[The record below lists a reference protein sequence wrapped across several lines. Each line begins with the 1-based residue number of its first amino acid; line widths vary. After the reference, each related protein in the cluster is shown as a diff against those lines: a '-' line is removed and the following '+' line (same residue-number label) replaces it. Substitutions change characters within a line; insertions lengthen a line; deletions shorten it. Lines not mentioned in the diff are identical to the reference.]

1 MTLMT
6 FNDPNCPKLRLFLP
20 AALLTEHSSG
30 ISLTQGPILVFF
42 VPQGYTLHRWGEIW
56 RGGVYLPHQIKMF
69 VLQSQFRAE
78 RIKFFD
84 KS

>member
-30 ISLTQGPILVFF
+30 ISLTQGPIFGVFR
-42 VPQGYTLHRWGEIW
+42 PT
-56 RGGVYLPHQIKMF
+56 GVHVAPMG
-69 VLQSQFRAE
+69 
-78 RIKFFD
+78 
-84 KS
+84 